1 MKPSI
6 FYSSRQPYLKYL
18 AIILTTITIYVLTHS
33 SYLADPNINDVT
45 TKPIL
50 ETVPQPPP
58 QSPSSPE
65 QQQQQQPANQ
75 DQIVKVPEELKNKPQ
90 DLVVDNNKDQKPAVS
105 GVPKSSS
112 SSPQQQE
119 KQDTKKELENSSSS
133 KDPVKSEKVKATF
146 VTLARNSE
154 LYDLIKSIRNVE
166 DRFNRK
172 FNYDWVFL
180 NDDDFTQEFKD
191 LTTALVS
198 GKTKYG
204 KIPKEHWSYP
214 DWIDLKRAEETRK
227 NMKLQKI
234 IYGDSESYRHMCRF
248 ESGFFWR
255 HPLLDD
261 YDWYWRVEPSI
272 DIHCDLNYDLFKYM
286 EDNNKVY
293 GFTIS
298 IHEFRATIPT
308 LWDTTKKFIKE
319 NPQYLAENNFMDF
332 ISDDKGETYNLCHFW
347 SNFEIAN
354 LNFWRG
360 EAYRKYFDYLDQ
372 TGGFFYERW
381 GDAPIH
387 SIAAA
392 LFLPKDKIHYF
403 DDVGYKHS
411 VYTQCPLNP
420 QFRYE
425 HKCHCNPDNDF
436 TFRGYSCGKK
446 YFEKMGLQ
454 KPKEWEKYQ

>member
-65 QQQQQQPANQ
+65 QQQQQSANQ

-381 GDAPIH
+381 G
-387 SIAAA
+387 
-392 LFLPKDKIHYF
+392 
-403 DDVGYKHS
+403 
-411 VYTQCPLNP
+411 
-420 QFRYE
+420 
-425 HKCHCNPDNDF
+425 
-436 TFRGYSCGKK
+436 
-446 YFEKMGLQ
+446 
-454 KPKEWEKYQ
+454 

>member
-65 QQQQQQPANQ
+65 QQQQQPANQ

-90 DLVVDNNKDQKPAVS
+90 DLVVDNNKDQNQLYLVYQNPPPPPHSNKRNKT
-105 GVPKSSS
+105 PKRTGKFFFIKRSC
-112 SSPQQQE
+112 E
-119 KQDTKKELENSSSS
+119 TR
-133 KDPVKSEKVKATF
+133 KVKATF

-204 KIPKEHWSYP
+204 KI
-214 DWIDLKRAEETRK
+214 LK
-227 NMKLQKI
+227 NIGHILI
-234 IYGDSESYRHMCRF
+234 
-248 ESGFFWR
+248 
-255 HPLLDD
+255 
-261 YDWYWRVEPSI
+261 
-272 DIHCDLNYDLFKYM
+272 
-286 EDNNKVY
+286 
-293 GFTIS
+293 
-298 IHEFRATIPT
+298 
-308 LWDTTKKFIKE
+308 
-319 NPQYLAENNFMDF
+319 
-332 ISDDKGETYNLCHFW
+332 
-347 SNFEIAN
+347 
-354 LNFWRG
+354 
-360 EAYRKYFDYLDQ
+360 
-372 TGGFFYERW
+372 
-381 GDAPIH
+381 
-387 SIAAA
+387 
-392 LFLPKDKIHYF
+392 
-403 DDVGYKHS
+403 
-411 VYTQCPLNP
+411 
-420 QFRYE
+420 
-425 HKCHCNPDNDF
+425 
-436 TFRGYSCGKK
+436 
-446 YFEKMGLQ
+446 GLI
-454 KPKEWEKYQ
+454 

>member
-1 MKPSI
+1 M
-6 FYSSRQPYLKYL
+6 FETTYLKYL

-33 SYLADPNINDVT
+33 SYSADPNINDVT
-45 TKPIL
+45 TKPIS

-65 QQQQQQPANQ
+65 QQQQQPANQ

-119 KQDTKKELENSSSS
+119 KQDTKKESENSSSS

-319 NPQYLAENNFMDF
+319 
-332 ISDDKGETYNLCHFW
+332 I
-347 SNFEIAN
+347 
-354 LNFWRG
+354 LN
-360 EAYRKYFDYLDQ
+360 
-372 TGGFFYERW
+372 
-381 GDAPIH
+381 I
-387 SIAAA
+387 
-392 LFLPKDKIHYF
+392 
-403 DDVGYKHS
+403 
-411 VYTQCPLNP
+411 
-420 QFRYE
+420 
-425 HKCHCNPDNDF
+425 
-436 TFRGYSCGKK
+436 
-446 YFEKMGLQ
+446 
-454 KPKEWEKYQ
+454 